1 MEIPE
6 LGEYVEESNE
16 EENMSNFYDEIKFP
30 NYDDLEDYASLYD
43 KGRKQIFTRKLD
55 EELSYS
61 SNILELGCGTGQLSL
76 FLARGNREI
85 CGVDISDSSL
95 RMGEKFRK
103 ENNIENVYFMKMDV
117 FDLKFKDNSFDFIIS
132 NGVLHHTKDAKEA
145 FKKLVKVLKPGGII
159 VIGLYHKYGRTVTR
173 IKQLLAKL
181 FSQRIQIFDRKS
193 MNIKS
198 KEKRNAWVRD
208 QFLNPHETL
217 HTPKEVLKWFD
228 ESEIEFM
235 NLIPHFDITKNKV
248 IKQNLLPNLS
258 RLKEILLAFNSTQI
272 EEGGFF
278 IIIGKK

>member
-1 MEIPE
+1 MR
-6 LGEYVEESNE
+6 LQFHSLL
-16 EENMSNFYDEIKFP
+16 
-30 NYDDLEDYASLYD
+30 LE
-43 KGRKQIFTRKLD
+43 
-55 EELSYS
+55 
-61 SNILELGCGTGQLSL
+61 
-76 FLARGNREI
+76 
-85 CGVDISDSSL
+85 
-95 RMGEKFRK
+95 
-103 ENNIENVYFMKMDV
+103 
-117 FDLKFKDNSFDFIIS
+117 
-132 NGVLHHTKDAKEA
+132 
-145 FKKLVKVLKPGGII
+145 KLVKVLKPGGII